1 LDTES
6 LRTYNKIEPSSYST
20 KDRIIQIIG
29 LSALLL
35 WLVVYAVETMNF
47 NQYGE
52 NSIIIK
58 ALFFLAAFSFTG
70 SISLGAWAYYK
81 IKSAYCNN
89 PSTRVTNAAKLF
101 ISGLFVFMLSIPF
114 ILFPESDKFFDIYT
128 IALVYTGKRAME
140 RISKNP

>member
-58 ALFFLAAFSFTG
+58 ALFFLAAFSFLG
-70 SISLGAWAYYK
+70 SISLGAWAYST